1 MATTVGRTAE
11 QQDRII
17 EISTL
22 LINGEGERLAGLVCA
37 RYGQHLEPDD
47 LIGAALEAIVNA
59 VDRGTEIIDPSGYS
73 YGVMRNAMVGV
84 LGGAEVPLD
93 PETHVVPKEDSPP
106 IESFDQTA
114 VDREFDRIRAGLET
128 SGADTAQIAAALA
141 KLVIGDDDSIDVDD
155 LPQPVAGAAP
165 DEAEWWICAY
175 LATRDDVMFPEEG
188 RAGQTVRKRR
198 SRFISAAKA
207 LVRRLQAESATRIGD
222 Q

>member
-1 MATTVGRTAE
+1 MATTVRRTAK
-11 QQDRII
+11 QQERII

-22 LINGEGERLAGLVCA
+22 LINGEGERLAGLVFA

-59 VDRGTEIIDPSGYS
+59 VDRGTEIIDPLAYS
-73 YGVMRNAMVGV
+73 YGIMRNALVGV

-93 PETHVVPKEDSPP
+93 PETHVLSEADSGPSG
-106 IESFDQTA
+106 SFDQTV
-114 VDREFDRIRAGLET
+114 VDREFDRIRNGLET

-141 KLVIGDDDSIDVDD
+141 KLVIGDDDSIEVDG

-188 RAGQTVRKRR
+188 RAGQTARKRR
-198 SRFISAAKA
+198 SRFISAAKS
-207 LVRRLQAESATRIGD
+207 LVRRLQAESATRIED